1 MQRDNRKEGLYEV
14 RIEKVITVTPSEG
27 DMLTCPDTEVQY
39 VLVKN
44 FENFL
49 IYLSG
54 VNRDPDVVGVNYM
67 KIEDA
72 VLIL

>member
-1 MQRDNRKEGLYEV
+1 MRNDNSKSGLYEV

-27 DMLTCPDTEVQY
+27 GMLTCPDTEVQY

-49 IYLSG
+49 VFLHGINVS
-54 VNRDPDVVGVNYM
+54 PDVVGVIYN
-67 KIEDA
+67 KIENS

>member
-1 MQRDNRKEGLYEV
+1 MIKYNGKEGLYEI
-14 RIEKVITVTPSEG
+14 RIEKVITITPSEG

-44 FENFL
+44 FDNFL

>member
-1 MQRDNRKEGLYEV
+1 MRNDNSKSGLYEV
-14 RIEKVITVTPSEG
+14 RIDKVITFTPSEG
-27 DMLTCPDTEVQY
+27 DMLSCTDTEVQY

-54 VNRDPDVVGVNYM
+54 VNRDPDVVGVKYI
-67 KIEDA
+67 KIENS

>member
-1 MQRDNRKEGLYEV
+1 MKKYNGKEGLYEV
-14 RIEKVITVTPSEG
+14 RIEKAITFTPSEG
-27 DMLTCPDTEVQY
+27 DMQIYPETEVQY

-49 IYLSG
+49 IYLQGINVSS
-54 VNRDPDVVGVNYM
+54 DVVCVSYT
-67 KIEDA
+67 KLEKS

>member
-1 MQRDNRKEGLYEV
+1 MKIDDRKSGLYEV
-14 RIEKVITVTPSEG
+14 RIEKTITFTPSEG
-27 DMLTCPDTEVQY
+27 DMQTHQEFEVQY

-49 IYLSG
+49 IYLHG
-54 VNRDPDVVGVNYM
+54 INVTPEVVGLTYN
-67 KIEDA
+67 KIENS

>member
-1 MQRDNRKEGLYEV
+1 MRNDNSKSGLYEI

-27 DMLTCPDTEVQY
+27 DTLTCPDTEVQY

-44 FENFL
+44 FKNFL
-49 IYLSG
+49 VYLHEINVS
-54 VNRDPDVVGVNYM
+54 PDVVGLTYN
-67 KIEDA
+67 KIENS

>member
-1 MQRDNRKEGLYEV
+1 MEKYNGKAGLYEV

-27 DMLTCPDTEVQY
+27 DILTCPDTEVQY

-49 IYLSG
+49 VYLHGINVS
-54 VNRDPDVVGVNYM
+54 PEVVGLTYN
-67 KIEDA
+67 KIENS